1 MSVEVLE
8 SLVTHPGWRLFQ
20 EHVAE
25 RWGPKAYA
33 QALKDAVRQA
43 REHRSD
49 AGHAI
54 ELVDAANEAIADIMR
69 WPSEH
74 LARLRAQEQVLE
86 TTPSRRGGL

>member
-1 MSVEVLE
+1 MSIELLE
-8 SLVTHPGWRLFQ
+8 SLLAHPGWHLFQ

-43 REHRSD
+43 REHGSD

-54 ELVDAANEAIADIMR
+54 ELVDAANEAIADIMW
-69 WPSEH
+69 WPAEH
-74 LARLRAQEQVLE
+74 LARLRAQEQKPE
-86 TTPSRRGGL
+86 TTPNRRGGL